1 MAYETIA
8 VEDRGAVR
16 WIKMNRPQVYNAL
29 NPQMMED
36 LLNVTIE
43 ATLDS
48 DVRVVVITG
57 SGKAFSSGGDVKA
70 FGDGLAQG
78 DRTLFYKLPTRLH
91 QWVIALKK
99 LGKPVIAAV
108 NGPAVGAGLSIMLA
122 CDLVLMKK
130 SAYFNYSYLKI
141 GLSPDGGSTFFLPR
155 LIGPNKAMELLLFR
169 DNVTA
174 DEGKQMGLVAKV
186 FPDETFD
193 AEVEKVAVQLAEGPT
208 VAIAV
213 AKRLLSESFD
223 NSIET
228 QLENETQGIV
238 KVVQTADFS
247 EGVTAFVEKRN
258 PQFSGK

>member
-1 MAYETIA
+1 MPLETLT

-16 WIKMNRPQVYNAL
+16 WIRMNRPQVYNAL

-43 ATLDS
+43 SSMDE
-48 DVRVVVITG
+48 DIRVVVLTG

-70 FGDGLAQG
+70 FGEGLAKG

-99 LGKPVIAAV
+99 MNKPVVAAV

-122 CDLVLMKK
+122 CDLVLMKQ

-169 DNVTA
+169 ENVSA
-174 DEGKQMGLVAKV
+174 EEGKKMGLVAKV
-186 FPDETFD
+186 FPDETFEED
-193 AEVEKVAVQLAEGPT
+193 VTKVADLLAAGPT
-208 VAIAV
+208 AAIAV

-228 QLENETQGIV
+228 QLEKETEGIV
-238 KVVQTADFS
+238 KVVQTADFF
-247 EGVTAFVEKRN
+247 EGVSAFNEKRPPN
-258 PQFSGK
+258 YKGQ